1 MKNMT
6 SEQLRYCHTIIHSAS
21 ISAGAVG
28 AGLAQVPCA
37 DSAIIVPI
45 QTVMAVAIARVFG
58 IKVTKSAARSSVVS
72 LAASQIGRAAS
83 QVAFGWI
90 PAAGNVINA
99 GTAISL
105 TEAIGW
111 LLAEDYA
118 EQAQSP
124 SEQRKSGD
132 LVV

>member
-6 SEQLRYCHTIIHSAS
+6 IEQERRCHTIIHAAS
-21 ISAGAVG
+21 ISAGVVG

-37 DSAIIVPI
+37 DSAIITPI
-45 QTVMAVAIARVFG
+45 QTAMAVAVARVFG
-58 IKVTKSAARSSVVS
+58 IKVTKSAARSSIVS
-72 LAASQIGRAAS
+72 LTASQIGRAAS

>member
-6 SEQLRYCHTIIHSAS
+6 PEQLRYCHTIIHSAS
-21 ISAGAVG
+21 VSAGAVG

-90 PAAGNVINA
+90 PAAGNAINA
-99 GTAISL
+99 GTAISI

-118 EQAQSP
+118 EQAQNP
-124 SEQRKSGD
+124 SEERKRGD
-132 LVV
+132 QLI

>member
-1 MKNMT
+1 MNNMT
-6 SEQLRYCHTIIHSAS
+6 SAQLRCCHTIIHSAS

-45 QTVMAVAIARVFG
+45 QTVMAIAIARVFG
-58 IKVTKSAARSSVVS
+58 IKVTKSAARSSIVS
-72 LAASQIGRAAS
+72 LAASQVGRAAS

-99 GTAISL
+99 GTAISI
-105 TEAIGW
+105 TETIGW

-118 EQAQSP
+118 EQAQNP
-124 SEQRKSGD
+124 LEQRKRGD
-132 LVV
+132 QLV

>member
-6 SEQLRYCHTIIHSAS
+6 PEQLRYCHTIIHSAS
-21 ISAGAVG
+21 VSAGAVG

-72 LAASQIGRAAS
+72 RAASQIGRAAS

-90 PAAGNVINA
+90 PAAGNAINA
-99 GTAISL
+99 GTAISI

-118 EQAQSP
+118 EQAQNP
-124 SEQRKSGD
+124 SEQRKGGD
-132 LVV
+132 QLI